1 MAAAAAAGR
10 LGWLLAA
17 LCLGN
22 AAGEAA
28 SGPRVLG
35 VCLEEDRAADA
46 GWARGGEVRAAPEA
60 TFRLR
65 VFGSGLAN
73 SSWSWVAPE
82 GAVCP
87 EVLSRLAVL
96 LTLPVALPVG
106 QLLELAAR
114 PGRLRERVLE
124 LARGGGDPY
133 SDLSKGV
140 LRCRTVEDVL
150 TPLEDCFMLDASAV
164 LDFGVLASIMQSGHT
179 RIPVYEEER
188 SNIVD
193 MLYLKD
199 LAFVDPEDCTPLSTI
214 TRFYNHPLHF
224 VFNDTKLD
232 AVLEEFKRGK
242 SHLAIVQRV
251 NNEGEGDPFYE
262 VLGLV
267 TLEDVIEEIIK
278 SEILDES
285 EDYRDTAVRKKPAA
299 LSAPL
304 KRKEEFSLFK
314 VSDDEYKVKI
324 SPQLLLATQR
334 FLSREVDVFSPLRI
348 SEKVLLH
355 LLKHPSVN
363 QEVRFDESNRLAAHH
378 YLYQRSQPVDYF
390 ILILQ
395 GRVEVEIGK
404 EGLKFENGAFTY
416 YGVSALTAPSSVHQ
430 SPVSSLQSIRHDLQ
444 PEPADGGRLS
454 AYCPDYTVRA
464 LSDLQFIKV
473 TRLQYLNA
481 LLATRA
487 QNLPQSPENA
497 DLQVIPGSQTRLLG
511 DKSAA
516 AAAGSNHSRA
526 GLPAEDSP
534 GRNPGV

>member
-1 MAAAAAAGR
+1 
-10 LGWLLAA
+10 
-17 LCLGN
+17 
-22 AAGEAA
+22 
-28 SGPRVLG
+28 
-35 VCLEEDRAADA
+35 
-46 GWARGGEVRAAPEA
+46 
-60 TFRLR
+60 
-65 VFGSGLAN
+65 
-73 SSWSWVAPE
+73 
-82 GAVCP
+82 
-87 EVLSRLAVL
+87 
-96 LTLPVALPVG
+96 
-106 QLLELAAR
+106 
-114 PGRLRERVLE
+114 
-124 LARGGGDPY
+124 
-133 SDLSKGV
+133 
-140 LRCRTVEDVL
+140 
-150 TPLEDCFMLDASAV
+150 MLDASTV

-242 SHLAIVQRV
+242 SHLAIVQKV

-285 EDYRDTAVRKKPAA
+285 EDYRDTMVKKKPAS

-304 KRKEEFSLFK
+304 RAKEEFSLFK
-314 VSDDEYKVKI
+314 VSDNEYKVKI

-363 QEVRFDESNRLAAHH
+363 QEVRFDENNRLAVHH

-430 SPVSSLQSIRHDLQ
+430 SPVSSLQSIRYDPP
-444 PEPADGGRLS
+444 PEPADGTRLS

-487 QNLPQSPENA
+487 QTLPPSPENA
-497 DLQVIPGSQTRLLG
+497 DLQAIPGSQTRLLG
-511 DKSAA
+511 DKTATT
-516 AAAGSNHSRA
+516 AGSNHSRP